1 MAVKRNYPSNQRAGV
16 GDIEWCI
23 VLVLGAYCK
32 APSWTS
38 EAKEDNIED
47 KNRGCLCVVAIV
59 LLVTSVLAATMPLLF
74 QTTHDYGGAS
84 YICSDG
90 DNNANCSTRD
100 ELITA
105 LENKFKWQLE
115 YTSPNDDRRVRKD
128 HVHVYTI
135 EDTDSGGDADIH
147 ACCQCYGYS
156 DVAHGDDYCAG
167 GNTDMYY
174 SCIAKCT
181 EWSDDSRMPMAE
193 KVQTCNAT
201 REIVSNHYSSVVLPI
216 GVLVVSVVA
225 VTMLLLFQ
233 TTRRSYRHKAAVV
246 LSFQYAMDESTKG
259 AMKSSNANMDHP
271 MNALESTKV
280 MTDSTA

>member
-1 MAVKRNYPSNQRAGV
+1 MKKMAVKRNYPSNQRAGV

-47 KNRGCLCVVAIV
+47 KNHDVIDGPPIV
-59 LLVTSVLAATMPLLF
+59 NVLGS
-74 QTTHDYGGAS
+74 HDYGGAS

-135 EDTDSGGDADIH
+135 EDTDSG
-147 ACCQCYGYS
+147 
-156 DVAHGDDYCAG
+156 
-167 GNTDMYY
+167 
-174 SCIAKCT
+174 
-181 EWSDDSRMPMAE
+181 
-193 KVQTCNAT
+193 
-201 REIVSNHYSSVVLPI
+201 VSIYIFNV
-216 GVLVVSVVA
+216 
-225 VTMLLLFQ
+225 
-233 TTRRSYRHKAAVV
+233 
-246 LSFQYAMDESTKG
+246 D
-259 AMKSSNANMDHP
+259 
-271 MNALESTKV
+271 
-280 MTDSTA
+280 